1 MPDIA
6 IGEMVEA
13 SAVNPQDLL
22 VMEQD
27 GVAKKLKGQTLETWL
42 LRMADSH
49 GGIRS
54 VAKKST
60 SGLVDTYRITLS
72 DETTFD
78 FEVTNGRGI
87 KSIAKKSTSGLTDTY
102 TITYTDS
109 STSTFQIKNGAKG
122 DKGDA
127 VFVWI
132 RYASQEPTN
141 ASHDMSVLPDDWM
154 GVYTGP
160 SATPPTNWTQYAWF
174 KIKGEHGNTGNAAT
188 LQSSTVQYQASK
200 SGTVVPSGTWKTS
213 VPSVPQGRFLWTK
226 TTLQFN
232 SGSAVEVYG
241 VSRMGIDGLGSV
253 SSVCNVSPDENGN
266 VALTAEQLGA
276 FPVTGGIM
284 QGPVDM
290 AGQNLTGINEPEEEA
305 DAVPKGYAD
314 RINAQKADL
323 PKTAAG
329 EVISITDAI
338 HAPLQGLKIYGRTIQ
353 NGIPTPEAP
362 IALESVGGDGTIDV
376 TSCGKNLFD
385 ISTVEI
391 INSNAGFE
399 TNGNSIHVFSK
410 VTTGTYH
417 GVKSASLR
425 LKGGVTYTISGN
437 VDNYVSG
444 VGRFNLR
451 RSAGQYI
458 TGGGITGITAT
469 GYYSTSYTPA
479 EDIDVYMAIAVTAGD
494 TGIAGDITFSNIQLE
509 VGASATAYE
518 PYDGNTITATVPG
531 GLPGN
536 QVASGGNY
544 TDADGQP
551 WICDEVDFEKGQYIQ
566 RVETV
571 VLDGDEEDLKVE
583 NYTDTASGVS
593 YKRINCVAS
602 GASTQYRTSAIS
614 SHFKKYS
621 EKNAE
626 YGMGLISSSG
636 KIFLY
641 LSESMQSFT
650 TAQAKA
656 WLADNPVTVQYVL
669 AEEKYTDLSAEEL
682 AQFNAIH
689 TNNPNTTVFN
699 DAGTGMIV
707 KYATAETALPITG
720 GGMGGS
726 INMGGH
732 GLTGIPAPINESDAV
747 PLSYAGELLMQSL
760 NYTDEKVDEIRQV
773 PASKT
778 ADNGKFLTVVN
789 GVPTWTTMSQWSG
802 GSY

>member
-6 IGEMVEA
+6 IGELVEA

-54 VAKKST
+54 IVKKST

-78 FEVTNGRGI
+78 FDVTNGRGI

-102 TITYTDS
+102 TITYTDN

-141 ASHDMSVLPDDWM
+141 ASHNMSVLPDEWM

-160 SATPPTNWTQYAWF
+160 SATPPTDWTQYAWF
-174 KIKGEHGNTGNAAT
+174 KIKGEQGNTGNAAK

-276 FPVTGGIM
+276 FPVTGGKM

-314 RINAQKADL
+314 RINAQKSDF
-323 PKTAAG
+323 PKTASG
-329 EVISITDAI
+329 ELVFVTDSI
-338 HAPLQGLKIYGRTIQ
+338 HAPLQGLTIYGKTTQ
-353 NGIPTPEAP
+353 NGIPTPSAP
-362 IALESVGGDGTIDV
+362 VTPESVGETVNV
-376 TSCGKNLFD
+376 TVCGKNLVD
-385 ISTVEI
+385 MHDAYISTNTTNTQCEI
-391 INSNAGFE
+391 SENRVRVYTTTAG
-399 TNGNSIHVFSK
+399 THKG
-410 VTTGTYH
+410 
-417 GVKSASLR
+417 AR
-425 LKGGVTYTISGN
+425 LPGMMLYKGVTYTLSASLSAFVSGAPRVGFRRVKDMASGNKNSFISGTSVYPTDN
-437 VDNYVSG
+437 VKKTVTFTPSEDIEAYLSMLV
-444 VGRFNLR
+444 
-451 RSAGQYI
+451 
-458 TGGGITGITAT
+458 TD
-469 GYYSTSYTPA
+469 STSGDGDATF
-479 EDIDVYMAIAVTAGD
+479 ED
-494 TGIAGDITFSNIQLE
+494 IQLE
-509 VGASATAYE
+509 LGNSATEYE
-518 PYDGNTITATVPG
+518 PYEGNSMAVIASG
-531 GLPGN
+531 GLPG
-536 QVASGGNY
+536 VSVSSGGNY
-544 TDADGQP
+544 TDASGQQ
-551 WICDEVDFEKGQYIQ
+551 WVCDEVDFDKGLYIQ
-566 RVETV
+566 RVAKKVFDGTETF
-571 VLDGDEEDLKVE
+571 VE
-583 NYTDTASGVS
+583 TAVNFSYNYSQFVIKPMKRTWPIVSHATNIEINFNGNLLLTRALFTDFGVTD
-593 YKRINCVAS
+593 KE
-602 GASTQYRTSAIS
+602 T
-614 SHFKKYS
+614 F
-621 EKNAE
+621 
-626 YGMGLISSSG
+626 
-636 KIFLY
+636 
-641 LSESMQSFT
+641 
-650 TAQAKA
+650 KA
-656 WLADNPVTVQYVL
+656 WLAQQYAAGAPLTVVYQME
-669 AEEKYTDLSAEEL
+669 EEKTSLLSEEAL
-682 AQFNAIH
+682 AQFAALR
-689 TNNPNTTVFN
+689 TNYPKTTVFT
-699 DAGTGMIV
+699 DGGAGIDM

-732 GLTGIPAPINESDAV
+732 SLTGIPAPINESDAV